1 VPESSHFAL
10 EERVLHLEVEL
21 QRSREELEACSV
33 LVLSL
38 DNVGPSAPAVS
49 PNTSPFAPEEASRL
63 KARVDV
69 LEEAWAL
76 RSTTV
81 GQRAEESVARVE
93 EEVKKLW
100 RELLSKERGPKDVQS
115 EARAIEELRSR
126 IEKTQSQVAELHS
139 LRPEDVDALMKKMI
153 DEVSRS
159 VKLLGDRCSKLEG
172 GLAAVEAAE
181 SSGQA
186 EKRRTEQLE
195 KMVELLLQ
203 QRRQDLQEAQAN
215 FREIDARFH
224 DWDQKEQLEKNWRP
238 EAEAIRA
245 EMQEMRSTHLPS
257 LFQQHMKAMK
267 AMQEGLT
274 AVRAEVKKL
283 GEMVEVAQKSHTP
296 PDEDETYKQREVL
309 ALKAQVGDLQEQ
321 VTQLVIRGLEERF
334 ATLRADVAREVT
346 AAVRET
352 KENWSAASRRIS
364 ALEAWPASQ
373 AELTAEVRGL
383 LAEHRE
389 ARPEPIWGCGID
401 ALDYMTA
408 QVYTESIDK
417 EMKLYKRIREQQLAK
432 KAQQEEALG
441 LVAKTIVSA
450 PKHKSCTVSQLEQSL
465 GHFPNPHPHD
475 GKPRVTAD
483 PQRLLRYGVTKEG
496 QGRGAY
502 LNLEKKKG
510 GPIERY
516 GRALTT
522 AQEIGW
528 TAAPATKTYTSSPF
542 AHRPLIES
550 QFYRPMGVSFSTG
563 AL

>member
-1 VPESSHFAL
+1 
-10 EERVLHLEVEL
+10 
-21 QRSREELEACSV
+21 
-33 LVLSL
+33 
-38 DNVGPSAPAVS
+38 
-49 PNTSPFAPEEASRL
+49 
-63 KARVDV
+63 
-69 LEEAWAL
+69 
-76 RSTTV
+76 
-81 GQRAEESVARVE
+81 
-93 EEVKKLW
+93 
-100 RELLSKERGPKDVQS
+100 
-115 EARAIEELRSR
+115 
-126 IEKTQSQVAELHS
+126 
-139 LRPEDVDALMKKMI
+139 MKKMI

-401 ALDYMTA
+401 ALALAIFHLWVYRNDYMTA

-441 LVAKTIVSA
+441 LVAPCEFV
-450 PKHKSCTVSQLEQSL
+450 
-465 GHFPNPHPHD
+465 
-475 GKPRVTAD
+475 
-483 PQRLLRYGVTKEG
+483 
-496 QGRGAY
+496 
-502 LNLEKKKG
+502 
-510 GPIERY
+510 
-516 GRALTT
+516 
-522 AQEIGW
+522 
-528 TAAPATKTYTSSPF
+528 
-542 AHRPLIES
+542 
-550 QFYRPMGVSFSTG
+550 
-563 AL
+563 